1 MDNLAAMAI
10 FVRVVEDKGFSSAA
24 QALGLSKSAVS
35 KHVAALENRL
45 GVRLL
50 NRTTRRLSLTD
61 AGTAYF
67 ERAQKIVAEAEE
79 ADREVAMHQTT
90 PRGQLR
96 VNAPMSFGVRHI
108 APAIPEFQAKHPEVL
123 IDLTLNDRMV
133 DLVDEGYDLAV
144 RITRLADSS
153 LVARKLAPFR
163 RVICASPG
171 YFRQHAR
178 PVRPQDLKNHNCLI
192 YTLTAS
198 PEEWRLQGA
207 QGVETVRVTGNLRCN
222 NGDVLREALLA
233 GVGIAPMPTFLVG
246 DDLRSGKLEAVLMEW
261 SDSQASINAVYPHGR
276 LLQPKV
282 RAFIDFLAARFGP
295 NPYWEDKLS
304 IANL

>member
-24 QALGLSKSAVS
+24 LALGLSKSAVS
-35 KHVAALENRL
+35 KHIAALENRL

-96 VNAPMSFGVRHI
+96 VNAPMSFGIRHI
-108 APAIPEFQAKHPEVL
+108 SPAIPEFQARHPEVL
-123 IDLTLNDRMV
+123 IDLSLNDRMV

-144 RITRLADSS
+144 RIMRLSDSS

-163 RVICASPG
+163 RVICASPS
-171 YFRQHAR
+171 YFQKHGR
-178 PVRPQDLKNHNCLI
+178 PAHPSDLKSHNCLI
-192 YTLTAS
+192 YTLTSS
-198 PEEWRLQGA
+198 PEEWRLQGGK
-207 QGVETVRVTGNLRCN
+207 GVETVRVTGNLRSN
-222 NGDVLREALLA
+222 NGDVIREALLA

-246 DDLRSGKLEAVLMEW
+246 EDLRQGKLEVALEEW
-261 SDSQASINAVYPHGR
+261 SDSQVSINAVYPHGR

-282 RAFIDFLAARFGP
+282 RAFIDFLAARFGAH
-295 NPYWEDKLS
+295 PYWEDNLS
-304 IANL
+304 ITNK